1 MLNSKAIVKIFT
13 TFCFQCPRTAEIC
26 LVSGFKIHAPTVSVM
41 NIELNGVKKISDVVR
56 AGGVIVTVYRKRR
69 KLNDF

>member
-1 MLNSKAIVKIFT
+1 
-13 TFCFQCPRTAEIC
+13 
-26 LVSGFKIHAPTVSVM
+26 M